1 MEESTPNTPNIPDDP
16 NPPKAPPGRRAAKK
30 APVGFIAGLCAAA
43 LVAAAAGGYFGLC
56 AWVKDNGFLLPGAVA
71 VDDKGE
77 TVADLGGQIGRA
89 SCRERV

>member
-43 LVAAAAGGYFGLC
+43 LVAAA
-56 AWVKDNGFLLPGAVA
+56 PG
-71 VDDKGE
+71 
-77 TVADLGGQIGRA
+77 
-89 SCRERV
+89 